1 MLSPLARLTH
11 WIGCHLVLLGFIGF
25 ALWGY
30 AWREPLLGAL
40 GDRSVPPG
48 AIQAPDTVAPSTAA
62 VPTATASD
70 PLFRPPLE
78 AVPAA
83 PAELDAA
90 ALLQSA
96 RQAYWSGEP
105 ETAESRYRLYVE
117 RYPDDPAGHG
127 ELGNVLL
134 SMGREPEA
142 NEAFR
147 AAAER
152 LRAAGAVEAAAELLQ
167 LSGGGAEASGGAM
180 LD

>member
-1 MLSPLARLTH
+1 LARLTH

-30 AWREPLLGAL
+30 AWRDPLLGAL
-40 GDRSVPPG
+40 GDRGVSPG
-48 AIQAPDTVAPSTAA
+48 TVQAPDTAAPSNTA
-62 VPTATASD
+62 VLTATGSD
-70 PLFRPPLE
+70 AMFRPPLE
-78 AVPAA
+78 TEPAA

-96 RQAYWSGEP
+96 RRAYWSGEP
-105 ETAESRYRLYVE
+105 ETAESRYRLYLE

-142 NEAFR
+142 HEALR

-167 LSGGGAEASGGAM
+167 LSGGSAEASGGAM
-180 LD
+180 PD